1 MGYYSD
7 VAISMKKK
15 DYEEMISEIKKS
27 DFSEPEKK
35 WILENLFRNSAPLY
49 PVESEFF
56 NEYVLLSFY
65 GIKWYDDV
73 KILEFVKNYIFNLDN
88 FQFMRIGEN
97 YDDFEE
103 KIEGDDFNL
112 QILRLE
118 RRLIVDY

>member
-1 MGYYSD
+1 MRF
-7 VAISMKKK
+7 VNA
-15 DYEEMISEIKKS
+15 
-27 DFSEPEKK
+27 
-35 WILENLFRNSAPLY
+35 
-49 PVESEFF
+49 
-56 NEYVLLSFY
+56 

-73 KILEFVKNYIFNLDN
+73 RSLEFVKNYIFNLN
-88 FQFMRIGEN
+88 EFQFIRIGEN